1 MNQVYSVGVNYL
13 LKSFKVLLGA
23 VQCANTN
30 PDKPNIVFIL
40 TDDQGFSDVS
50 WRNRQVRTPNLD
62 VLRRDGLTIE
72 GAYSQSRC
80 TPTRMSLM
88 TGKYTFN
95 IGFTG
100 DFGMSLIIFKVYFT
114 LSMSHSLPNSKS
126 YWNYKWCRF
135 TVRREDSTRIPQG

>member
-1 MNQVYSVGVNYL
+1 MKL
-13 LKSFKVLLGA
+13 LPVVISACHALGSK
-23 VQCANTN
+23 
-30 PDKPNIVFIL
+30 DKPNVLFIM

-88 TGKYTFN
+88 TGKYTHN

-100 DFGMSLIIFKVYFT
+100 DFVIGTTAGVA
-114 LSMSHSLPNSKS
+114 LPL
-126 YWNYKWCRF
+126 
-135 TVRREDSTRIPQG
+135 EE

>member
-1 MNQVYSVGVNYL
+1 M
-13 LKSFKVLLGA
+13 LGA
-23 VQCANTN
+23 AQCANTN

-95 IGFTG
+95 IGFTS
-100 DFGMSLIIFKVYFT
+100 DFGMSLIIMKLIVQIGP
-114 LSMSHSLPNSKS
+114 SNSNS
-126 YWNYKWCRF
+126 
-135 TVRREDSTRIPQG
+135 